1 MGFLEK
7 IICFLQGEMETPQLF
22 GWFHI
27 MWLAITALAVFLL
40 CRFAKD
46 AEGRSLDG
54 ILRGFAILCIVLEV
68 YKQIV
73 YSFDYNAAAGVGSWD
88 FEWYAFPF
96 QFCSMPMYAALAASF
111 MKEGRVKNALLSYLA
126 TFGMLAGILVMF
138 YPASVF
144 IGMIGINI
152 QTMVH
157 HGGQLAIGLYL
168 LICRKIKLKWR
179 SMLGASA
186 VFLVMIAIAELLNLW
201 AELSGLEETF
211 NMFFIRYGEPATL
224 PVYEMLYPGVLSYP
238 VFLLAYIAPFVAASC
253 GIFAL
258 RKAFDKT
265 KTAEAAV

>member
-1 MGFLEK
+1 MGFFEK
-7 IICFLQGEMETPQLF
+7 IIYFLQGEMETPQIY

-27 MWLAITALAVFLL
+27 LWLAITALAVFAL
-40 CRFAKD
+40 CRFCKN
-46 AEGRSLDG
+46 AEGKSLDR
-54 ILRGFAILCIVLEV
+54 ILRIFAVSCLLFEV

-73 YSFDYNAAAGVGSWD
+73 FSFDYNAAAGIGSWD

-96 QFCSMPMYAALAASF
+96 QFCSTPMYAALTASF
-111 MKEGRVKNALLSYLA
+111 LKEGKVKNALIAYLA
-126 TFGMLAGILVMF
+126 TFGMLAGILVMA
-138 YPASVF
+138 YPSSVF

-168 LICRKIKLKWR
+168 LICRKFRLEWR
-179 SMLGASA
+179 SILGAGA
-186 VFLVMIAIAELLNLW
+186 VFLVMIAIAQLLNLC
-201 AELSGLEETF
+201 AELSGLDETF
-211 NMFFIRYGEPATL
+211 NMFYIRYGEPATL

-238 VFLLAYIAPFVAASC
+238 VFLLAYVVPFIAASC

-265 KTAEAAV
+265 KTPKNAE